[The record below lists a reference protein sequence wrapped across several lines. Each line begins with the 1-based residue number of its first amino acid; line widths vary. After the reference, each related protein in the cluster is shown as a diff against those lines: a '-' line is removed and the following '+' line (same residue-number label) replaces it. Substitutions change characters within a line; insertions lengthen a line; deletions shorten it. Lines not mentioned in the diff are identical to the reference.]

1 MSETTHEFVGRLLH
15 EIPGAE
21 RFEIPPPVFREL
33 GGEFVDFEAGRS
45 LTAEWP
51 VSDRHRGPSGRLQGG
66 ILAAYFDNTVGP
78 LAFLAGGGFYVSV
91 DLSTE
96 FLRPVLPGDET
107 VVVTVEGDSLV
118 DVSPVDGGGAPP
130 LPESE
135 YRTVEGLFAQLREWR
150 DRDPADSRMEFHDR
164 LGYPTEAFFDF
175 RRNVADEEQGFE
187 VTDLR
192 ALERLQ

>member
-1 MSETTHEFVGRLLH
+1 MSETTHELVGRLLH

-91 DLSTE
+91 DLSTD
-96 FLRPVLPGDET
+96 FLRPVLPGDDT
-107 VVVTVEGDSLV
+107 VVVEAELVGETSRLHFIRGECRRPDGTVVALC
-118 DVSPVDGGGAPP
+118 
-130 LPESE
+130 
-135 YRTVEGLFAQLREWR
+135 RTKLIEV
-150 DRDPADSRMEFHDR
+150 
-164 LGYPTEAFFDF
+164 
-175 RRNVADEEQGFE
+175 DEEPLGGP
-187 VTDLR
+187 
-192 ALERLQ
+192 